1 MRRQWYI
8 GFGVILLCLF
18 ALFAMLQDIVWFF
31 AFLIPIVILWIYDV
45 LQTKHTILRNFPV
58 LGHVR
63 YFLEFLRPEIQQYFI
78 ATDESELPFNRET
91 RSMIYQRAKNVRDTI
106 PFGTE
111 RDILSVGY
119 TWALH
124 SLSPKHSSEVEPR
137 IDVGGP
143 DCKKPYN
150 ASRLNI
156 SAMSF
161 GSLSSK
167 AIMAL
172 NKGAKLGGFYHNT
185 GEGG

>member
-106 PFGTE
+106 PFGTLLLP
-111 RDILSVGY
+111 I
-119 TWALH
+119 
-124 SLSPKHSSEVEPR
+124 SL
-137 IDVGGP
+137 
-143 DCKKPYN
+143 
-150 ASRLNI
+150 
-156 SAMSF
+156 
-161 GSLSSK
+161 
-167 AIMAL
+167 
-172 NKGAKLGGFYHNT
+172 
-185 GEGG
+185 